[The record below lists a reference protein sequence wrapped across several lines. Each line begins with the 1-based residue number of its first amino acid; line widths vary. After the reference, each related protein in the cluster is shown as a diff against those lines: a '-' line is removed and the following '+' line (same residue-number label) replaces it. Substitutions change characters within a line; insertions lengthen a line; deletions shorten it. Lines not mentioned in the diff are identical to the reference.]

1 MKVTG
6 GGGGGGG
13 GARGYVVGGVGG
25 VCGRGFMGC
34 GGRSSGDNVY
44 SSSP

>member
-1 MKVTG
+1 MKVT

-25 VCGRGFMGC
+25 VCGRGVWKGVH
-34 GGRSSGDNVY
+34 GVW
-44 SSSP
+44 